1 MFSNDPLLGYHSLLS
16 ATRSSGYPNIQL
28 FEPHSYD
35 MSLAA
40 MIPGQ
45 QNFNSAIG
53 RHNRQGMRPLAYRPA
68 ESMRIGYPPASR
80 GMGIGIR
87 TYQQPM
93 QQRRSA
99 PFRDTASFI
108 P

>member
-28 FEPHSYD
+28 FEPGSYD

-45 QNFNSAIG
+45 QNFNSLLG
-53 RHNRQGMRPLAYRPA
+53 RGIRQGIRPLAYRPA

-80 GMGIGIR
+80 GMGVR

-99 PFRDTASFI
+99 PFRAASFI